1 MITSYS
7 YRCKSEVIA
16 SPVLC
21 IFAAKDIINM
31 TCASVQ
37 LSDPSPTRSS
47 TTIAQAGSLVKAA
60 RVALRAPVA
69 ADIPFHKTIRS
80 RRPGN
85 RLSRTRKAN
94 LGYAGV
100 RVLHHRP
107 SVLGRPSISAYRS
120 P

>member
-37 LSDPSPTRSS
+37 LSDPFPTRSS
-47 TTIAQAGSLVKAA
+47 AFGDRVGSG
-60 RVALRAPVA
+60 
-69 ADIPFHKTIRS
+69 
-80 RRPGN
+80 RRF
-85 RLSRTRKAN
+85 S
-94 LGYAGV
+94 
-100 RVLHHRP
+100 
-107 SVLGRPSISAYRS
+107 S
-120 P
+120 